1 MIQSMTGYGKSQ
13 TDLTHKTIRV
23 ELKSLNS
30 KNLDVNLRLSSLF
43 RSVEIPLRNIISEK
57 LKRGKIDVSVHVE
70 SKTGET
76 SAQINTKAVKVY
88 IEQLQ
93 ALNLDKNAISY
104 RELLPIAINLPEA
117 LSSEKKELTPEET
130 KAVKQT
136 LEAAILQLI
145 DHRND
150 EGAALERDFNLRIS
164 NLKSFIAE
172 VKRIDPDRISAV
184 RERLYKAIQDLKVD
198 VDQNRF
204 EQELIYYLEKFDITE
219 EKTRLDNHLDYF
231 LQTMNSTES
240 NGKKL
245 NFIGQ
250 EIGREINTI
259 GSKSNYAPMQKIV
272 VKMKDELEKIKEQ
285 LLNVL

>member
-184 RERLYKAIQDLKVD
+184 RERLDKAIQDLKVD

>member
-13 TDLTHKTIRV
+13 SDLTHKTIRV

-30 KNLDVNLRLSSLF
+30 KNLDVNLRLSSLY
-43 RSVEIPLRNIISEK
+43 RAIEMPLRNMISEK
-57 LKRGKIDVSVHVE
+57 LKRGKVDVSVYVE

-76 SAQINTKAVKVY
+76 SAQINTKAVNAY

-93 ALNLDKNAISY
+93 ALNTDKNAISY

-117 LSSEKKELTPEET
+117 LSSEKKELTPEEA

-136 LEAAILQLI
+136 LEAAMHQLI

-164 NLKSFIAE
+164 NLKSYIAE

-184 RERLYKAIQDLKVD
+184 RERLDKAIQDLKVD